1 VSGSAPRGTAARTV
15 LAMALA
21 LGLALAAQATAAR
34 AGAPI
39 VHRLSSERIAEIA
52 RGFAQ
57 QQLGPHGTMLELEL
71 AAAPRELVL
80 PEGQLDVQT
89 SLQTGSVASGF
100 LTVLVEATSMDGR
113 GTRATRSATVAFRVT
128 GDQPVLVAVRELT
141 RGSAVTA
148 ADLRVERRPLE
159 RLPRHALADPREA
172 IGKEVVRAVAAGE
185 AIGAASVTAPRV
197 LRRGSPVTL
206 LLEGPGFRIAARGT
220 ASEDGIVG
228 QTIKVVNQS
237 SRREMS
243 GRVEDERTVRVPF

>member
-1 VSGSAPRGTAARTV
+1 MPTRSL
-15 LAMALA
+15 LAITLA
-21 LGLALAAQATAAR
+21 LGLALAALATTAR

-57 QQLGPHGTMLELEL
+57 QQLGAHGSMLEIEL

-80 PEGQLDVQT
+80 PDGQLDVQT
-89 SLQTGSVASGF
+89 SLQTGSVTSGF
-100 LTVLVEATSMDGR
+100 LTVLVEATSVDGR
-113 GTRATRSATVAFRVT
+113 GLRATRSATVAFRVT
-128 GDQPVLVAVRELT
+128 GDQPVLVAVRELV
-141 RGSAVTA
+141 RGSAVA
-148 ADLRVERRPLE
+148 PADLRVERRPLE
-159 RLPRHALADPREA
+159 RLPRQALTDPREA

-185 AIGAASVTAPRV
+185 AIGAASLAAPRV
-197 LRRGSPVTL
+197 LRRGAAVTL
-206 LLEGPGFRIAARGT
+206 LLEGPGFRIVARGT
-220 ASEDGIVG
+220 ASEDGTVG